1 MKYKNKIFLLQV
13 VIILTGIYILIF
25 LPFLKF
31 NNLKLSL
38 LKYEKEHSALLINQ
52 KKQKVLIQEEK
63 ENIQIKKENLK
74 EVEDEIFDSS
84 SEGLSFIGQILIHY
98 DIELL
103 VIGREDS
110 TSLENL
116 NIKNKIYLNVLGDE
130 KAIYGLI
137 KAIDNADKQITILK
151 EGILL
156 EKNEKNLELKANIM
170 YISKN
175 KKTELNYSGYENEIF
190 KKKNKREIGKK
201 RRIL

>member
-103 VIGREDS
+103 VIGREDT

>member
-1 MKYKNKIFLLQV
+1 MQV